1 MSGIIFCES
10 PNLKKAK
17 PAKSESPKIFGLVR
31 TCSDFILFEVR
42 RFLNA
47 STSGNYTLLSSRFG
61 LSGFSDFE
69 TGVLGG

>member
-31 TCSDFILFEVR
+31 TCSDFVLFEVR
-42 RFLNA
+42 RFLK
-47 STSGNYTLLSSRFG
+47 YFYLW
-61 LSGFSDFE
+61 
-69 TGVLGG
+69 